1 MSNKNQRG
9 SARRL
14 PKSAAQPPRSTKT
27 PNRPSVSTG
36 TTSIPIIDPTDT
48 KTWAYINSQ
57 ASDQDRVIAVKNPEG
72 RYCHPACADAREI
85 LRPRSR
91 PVPPTVHAR
100 IVNKV
105 AASGGMI
112 CVLCNTF
119 IVSPSNT
126 RGKERAKAMWE
137 KANESY
143 LKGDITEAEWLAAAK
158 RFASARTVD
167 NED

>member
-9 SARRL
+9 NSRRL
-14 PKSAAQPPRSTKT
+14 PKAASQPPRSAKT
-27 PNRPSVSTG
+27 PSRPAPG
-36 TTSIPIIDPTDT
+36 LNTTSLPIIDSTDT
-48 KTWAYINSQ
+48 KTWAYFNSQ
-57 ASDQDRVIAVKNPEG
+57 ASDQDRVIAIKNPEG

-85 LRPRSR
+85 LHPKSR
-91 PVPPTVHAR
+91 PAPATVRASL
-100 IVNKV
+100 VNKV
-105 AASGGMI
+105 AASGGML

-137 KANESY
+137 KANEAY
-143 LKGDITEAEWLAAAK
+143 LKGEISEAAWLAAAK

-167 NED
+167 NDS